1 MENTNLNNISMK
13 IEEKKNEKK
22 VVIDEAK
29 NQEFEIPNK
38 EQNKKLEQG
47 IDKEDFEEKVEK
59 KVDNTINDS
68 KPTFL
73 TLETLLNIKTI
84 VEAAIQRNAFKKEEM
99 NDVLGNYQIYVN
111 GLQTLVNAQ
120 QKNNVQS
127 QKADKEI

>member
-1 MENTNLNNISMK
+1 MESTNLNNISMK

-47 IDKEDFEEKVEK
+47 LDKNDFEEKVEK

-68 KPTFL
+68 KHTFL

-84 VEAAIQRNAFKKEEM
+84 VEAAIQRNAFKKDEM

-111 GLQTLVNAQ
+111 GLQTLVNSQ
-120 QKNNVQS
+120 QKDNIQS

>member
-22 VVIDEAK
+22 VVIDEGK

-38 EQNKKLEQG
+38 EQNKKLEQA

-120 QKNNVQS
+120 QKNNIQS

>member
-22 VVIDEAK
+22 VVIDEGK

-99 NDVLGNYQIYVN
+99 NDVLCNYQVYVN

-120 QKNNVQS
+120 QKNNIQS

>member
-22 VVIDEAK
+22 VVIDEGK

-99 NDVLGNYQIYVN
+99 NDVLGNYQVYVN

-120 QKNNVQS
+120 QKNNIQS
-127 QKADKEI
+127 QIADKEI

>member
-1 MENTNLNNISMK
+1 MK
-13 IEEKKNEKK
+13 IEEKKNGKK
-22 VVIDEAK
+22 VVIDEGK

-47 IDKEDFEEKVEK
+47 LDKNDFEEKVEK

-99 NDVLGNYQIYVN
+99 NDVLGNYQVYVN
-111 GLQTLVNAQ
+111 GLQTLVNSQ
-120 QKNNVQS
+120 QKANEKS
-127 QKADKEI
+127 QKADKNI

>member
-1 MENTNLNNISMK
+1 MEDTNLNNISMK
-13 IEEKKNEKK
+13 IEEKKNGKK
-22 VVIDEAK
+22 VVIDEGK

-47 IDKEDFEEKVEK
+47 LDKNDFEEKVEK

-99 NDVLGNYQIYVN
+99 NDVLGNYQVYVN
-111 GLQTLVNAQ
+111 GLQTLVNSQ
-120 QKNNVQS
+120 QKANEKS
-127 QKADKEI
+127 QKADKNI

>member
-1 MENTNLNNISMK
+1 MESTNLNNISMK

-47 IDKEDFEEKVEK
+47 LDKNDFEEKVEK

-99 NDVLGNYQIYVN
+99 NDVLGNYQVYVN
-111 GLQTLVNAQ
+111 GLQTLVNSQ
-120 QKNNVQS
+120 QKANEKS
-127 QKADKEI
+127 QKADKNI